1 MKVFKFYADWCQ
13 PCKVLS
19 KTLETMDHPLLSFI
33 EERNVDLAENKELLM
48 KYQLRSIPALVVVSD
63 ADEKLA
69 VYRGVGTQEQI
80 QDFLDR
86 NWTWGA

>member
-1 MKVFKFYADWCQ
+1 
-13 PCKVLS
+13 
-19 KTLETMDHPLLSFI
+19 
-33 EERNVDLAENKELLM
+33 M

>member
-19 KTLETMDHPLLSFI
+19 KTLATMDHPLLSFI

-63 ADEKLA
+63 TDEKLA